1 MSTDADGGA
10 IAGTVRRLPKTRLE
24 DLIQHLWREGFRV
37 LGPVPRNGGIVFDE
51 VRRVADLPIGLREE
65 QQPGRYRLVTGVP
78 GEIFGVVN
86 GPGSLKPSFFAPEE
100 PLLQVHKQRRGFRV
114 DEVKPPS
121 TPLAFIG
128 VRACDLAALA
138 VQDRI
143 FLHDRVRD
151 AHYAA
156 RREHVLLIAVNCT
169 RAAATCFCTSMGTG
183 PEATRGHDLALTE
196 LDDAFVVQSASPAGE
211 ALVAAL
217 CPEAADSS
225 EIEDARARIA
235 SCATSM
241 QRRLDTSDLP
251 GLLYEEVESPRWDD
265 VAQRC
270 LSCTNCT
277 MVCPT
282 CFCHTVVDQTELDG
296 NMSQRVRQWDSCFSL
311 EHAHI
316 HGKNFRPRIH
326 DRYRQWLTHKLA
338 SWIDQFGTSGCV
350 GCGRCITWCP
360 VGIDLTEEV
369 AAIRSERDRRRT

>member
-1 MSTDADGGA
+1 MKV
-10 IAGTVRRLPKTRLE
+10 GTVRRLAKTALG
-24 DLIQHLWREGFRV
+24 DLIEHLWQQGSRV

-51 VRRVADLPIGLREE
+51 VRRVTDLPVGLREE
-65 QQPGRYRLVTGVP
+65 QQPGRYRLVEGVA

-100 PLLQVHKQRRGFRV
+100 PLLRIQKERKGFSV
-114 DEVKPPS
+114 DEVVPAPM
-121 TPLAFIG
+121 PLAFIG

-143 FLHDRVRD
+143 FLHDRFRD
-151 AHYAA
+151 THYAA
-156 RREHVLLIAVNCT
+156 RREQVLLIAVNCT

-196 LDDAFVVQSASPAGE
+196 LEDGFLVESASPAGD
-211 ALVAAL
+211 AIVAAL
-217 CPEAADSS
+217 HLEAAG
-225 EIEDARARIA
+225 EGEVADAQGRIA
-235 SCATSM
+235 SCAASM

-251 GLLYEEVESPRWDD
+251 GLLYDEAESPRWDD
-265 VAQRC
+265 VAKRC

-282 CFCHTVVDQTELDG
+282 CFCHTVVDMTEIDG
-296 NMSQRVRQWDSCFSL
+296 NMSQRVRQWDSCFSY
-311 EHAHI
+311 EHAHS
-316 HGKNFRPRIH
+316 HFKNFRPHIR

-350 GCGRCITWCP
+350 GCGRCMTWCP

-369 AAIRSERDRRRT
+369 AAIRAGRDERRSV